1 MRRGV
6 MEKKKKNIIEEIE
19 QTLDKKLTVAEM
31 YANRPRKWV
40 LYLAIVL
47 LIVVMVG
54 WSASDIKFT
63 GLTVTGTEVAKGVLH
78 GVFSPDKALLF
89 GTSDT
94 DVPYLLLQTIAIA
107 VLGTLIGAVLAIP
120 FAFLASF
127 NIMPKPVAYAV
138 RVLILM
144 IRTIPSIVWA
154 LMWIRVTGPGAA
166 CGVITQSICSI
177 GMISKMYITAIE
189 DLDTHILESLD
200 AMGCTPF
207 QKIRYG
213 VIPQLTASFIST
225 TIYRFDINLKD
236 ATTLGIV
243 GAGGIGASLVQCLN
257 SRRWAMVGAFVWGL
271 MVLVLIIELVS
282 TRIRRK
288 LAHGA

>member
-1 MRRGV
+1 
-6 MEKKKKNIIEEIE
+6 MEKKKKNLIEEIE

-166 CGVITQSICSI
+166 CGVIAQSICSI

>member
-1 MRRGV
+1 
-6 MEKKKKNIIEEIE
+6 MEKKKKNLIEEIE

-63 GLTVTGTEVAKGVLH
+63 GLTVTGTEVAKGALH
-78 GVFSPDKALLF
+78 GVYSPDKALLF

>member
-1 MRRGV
+1 
-6 MEKKKKNIIEEIE
+6 MEKKKKNLIEEIE

-31 YANRPRKWV
+31 YASRPRKWV

-144 IRTIPSIVWA
+144 IRTVPSIVWA

-207 QKIRYG
+207 HKIRYG

>member
-1 MRRGV
+1 M
-6 MEKKKKNIIEEIE
+6 KNNKTKTRPTIEEIE
-19 QTLDKKLTVAEM
+19 QTIDKKLTAAEM
-31 YANRPRKWV
+31 YANRPRKWL
-40 LYLAIVL
+40 LYMLVALCIAL
-47 LIVVMVG
+47 LVG
-54 WSASDIKFT
+54 WSSKDIRFT
-63 GLTVTGTEVAKGVLH
+63 GLTATGTEVAKGVLH
-78 GVFSPDKALLF
+78 GVFSPDTALLF

-107 VLGTLIGAVLAIP
+107 VLGTLFGAILAIP
-120 FAFLASF
+120 FAFLAAE
-127 NIMPKPVAYAV
+127 NIMPKPIAYLF
-138 RVLILM
+138 RVLILL
-144 IRTIPSIVWA
+144 IRTIPSLVWA

-166 CGVITQSICSI
+166 CGVITQSVCSI

-200 AMGCTPF
+200 AMGCNAF
-207 QKIRYG
+207 EKIRYG
-213 VIPQLTASFIST
+213 VIPQLTASFVST

-257 SRRWAMVGAFVWGL
+257 SRRWAMVGSFVWGL
-271 MVLVLIIELVS
+271 MVLALIIEFFS

-288 LAHGA
+288 LAHGQ

>member
-1 MRRGV
+1 
-6 MEKKKKNIIEEIE
+6 MEKKDKIAMLE
-19 QTLDKKLTVAEM
+19 QSLDRKLTTLEM
-31 YANRPRKWV
+31 YENRPRKWI
-40 LYLAIVL
+40 LYLVIVL
-47 LIVVMVG
+47 AVTLLVG
-54 WSASDIKFT
+54 WSADDIHFT
-63 GLTVTGTEVAKGVLH
+63 GLTATGTEVAKGVVH
-78 GVFSPDKALLF
+78 GVFHPDTNLLF
-89 GTSDT
+89 GTGDS

-107 VLGTLIGAVLAIP
+107 VLGTIFGA
-120 FAFLASF
+120 
-127 NIMPKPVAYAV
+127 
-138 RVLILM
+138 ILM

-166 CGVITQSICSI
+166 CGVITQSVCSI

-213 VIPQLTASFIST
+213 VLPQLTASFIST

-257 SRRWAMVGAFVWGL
+257 SRRWGMVGSFVWGL
-271 MVLVLIIELVS
+271 MVLVLIIELIS

-288 LAHGA
+288 LAHGE

>member
-1 MRRGV
+1 MATRTKL
-6 MEKKKKNIIEEIE
+6 ETFEE
-19 QTLDKKLTVAEM
+19 TFHRKLTAAEA
-31 YANRPRKWV
+31 YANRPRNWMI
-40 LYLAIVL
+40 YTMIVL
-47 LIVVMVG
+47 IIVALVG
-54 WSASDIKFT
+54 WSSSSIQFN

-78 GVFSPDKALLF
+78 GVFGPDMKLLF
-89 GTSDT
+89 GTGET

-107 VLGTLIGAVLAIP
+107 VLGTLIGAILAIP
-120 FAFLASF
+120 FAFLAAT
-127 NIMPKPVAYAV
+127 NIMPKPIAYLF
-138 RVLILM
+138 RLLILM
-144 IRTIPSIVWA
+144 IRTIPSLVWA

-166 CGVITQSICSI
+166 CGVITQSVCSI

-200 AMGCTPF
+200 AMGCNAF
-207 QKIRYG
+207 EKIRYG

-257 SRRWAMVGAFVWGL
+257 SRRWAMVGSFVWGL
-271 MVLVLIIELVS
+271 MILALVIEFIS

-288 LAHGA
+288 LAHGE

>member
-1 MRRGV
+1 
-6 MEKKKKNIIEEIE
+6 MEKKKKNLIEKIE

-40 LYLAIVL
+40 LYLSIVL
-47 LIVVMVG
+47 LIVIMVG

-271 MVLVLIIELVS
+271 MVLVLIIELIS

>member
-1 MRRGV
+1 
-6 MEKKKKNIIEEIE
+6 MEKKKKNLIEEIE

-47 LIVVMVG
+47 LIVIMVG
-54 WSASDIKFT
+54 RSASDIKFT

>member
-1 MRRGV
+1 
-6 MEKKKKNIIEEIE
+6 MEKKKKNLIEEIE

-31 YANRPRKWV
+31 YASRPRKWV

-177 GMISKMYITAIE
+177 GMISKMYRTAIE

>member
-1 MRRGV
+1 MATRTKL
-6 MEKKKKNIIEEIE
+6 ETFEE
-19 QTLDKKLTVAEM
+19 TFHRKLTAAEA
-31 YANRPRKWV
+31 YANRPRHWM
-40 LYLAIVL
+40 LYMLIVL
-47 LIVVMVG
+47 IIAIMVG
-54 WSASDIKFT
+54 WSSSDIHFN
-63 GLTVTGTEVAKGVLH
+63 GLTVTGTEVAKGILH
-78 GVFSPDKALLF
+78 GVFSPDLKLMF
-89 GTSDT
+89 GTGET

-107 VLGTLIGAVLAIP
+107 VLGTLFGAILAIP
-120 FAFLASF
+120 FAFLAST
-127 NIMPKPVAYAV
+127 NIMPKPVAYLF
-138 RVLILM
+138 RVIILL
-144 IRTIPSIVWA
+144 IRTIPSLVWA

-166 CGVITQSICSI
+166 CGVITQSVCSI

-200 AMGCTPF
+200 AMGCNAF

-271 MVLVLIIELVS
+271 MILALVIEFFS
-282 TRIRRK
+282 TKIRRK

>member
-1 MRRGV
+1 
-6 MEKKKKNIIEEIE
+6 MEKKKRSIEALE
-19 QTLDKKLTVAEM
+19 QVLDRKLTVAEM
-31 YANRPRKWV
+31 YANRPRKWL

-47 LIVVMVG
+47 VIVLLVG
-54 WSASDIKFT
+54 WSAQDIRFT

-78 GVFSPDKALLF
+78 GVFSPDTDLLF
-89 GTSDT
+89 GTKAT

-107 VLGTLIGAVLAIP
+107 VLGTLFGAVLAIP

-127 NIMPKPVAYAV
+127 NIMPKPIAYAV
-138 RVLILM
+138 RILILM

-166 CGVITQSICSI
+166 CGVITQSVCSI

-243 GAGGIGASLVQCLN
+243 GAGGMIGSNMVQSVLMQCLN
-257 SRRWAMVGAFVWGL
+257 SRRWAMVGSFVWGL

>member
-1 MRRGV
+1 
-6 MEKKKKNIIEEIE
+6 MEKKKKNLIEEIE

-54 WSASDIKFT
+54 WSSSDIKFT

-138 RVLILM
+138 RALILM

>member
-1 MRRGV
+1 
-6 MEKKKKNIIEEIE
+6 MEKKKKNLIEEIE

-47 LIVVMVG
+47 LIVVMGG

-271 MVLVLIIELVS
+271 MVLVLIIEIVS

>member
-1 MRRGV
+1 MANRTKLENFEDTFHR
-6 MEKKKKNIIEEIE
+6 
-19 QTLDKKLTVAEM
+19 KLTAAEA
-31 YANRPRKWV
+31 YANRPRYWMLYTLIV
-40 LYLAIVL
+40 LIIVL
-47 LIVVMVG
+47 LVS
-54 WSASDIKFT
+54 WSSSDIHFT
-63 GLTVTGTEVAKGVLH
+63 GLTATGTEVAKGVVH
-78 GVFSPDKALLF
+78 GVFDPDLKLMF
-89 GTSDT
+89 GTGET

-107 VLGTLIGAVLAIP
+107 VLGTLIGAILAIP
-120 FAFLASF
+120 FAFLAST
-127 NIMPKPVAYAV
+127 NIMPKPVAYLF
-138 RVLILM
+138 RLLILL
-144 IRTIPSIVWA
+144 IRTIPSLVWA

-166 CGVITQSICSI
+166 CGVITQSVCSI

-200 AMGCTPF
+200 AMGCNAF
-207 QKIRYG
+207 EKIRYG

-257 SRRWAMVGAFVWGL
+257 SRRWAMVGSFVWGL
-271 MVLVLIIELVS
+271 MVLALIIEFFS

>member
-1 MRRGV
+1 MSARTKL
-6 MEKKKKNIIEEIE
+6 ETFEEVYNR
-19 QTLDKKLTVAEM
+19 KLTAAEA
-31 YANRPRKWV
+31 YANRPRKWM
-40 LYLAIVL
+40 LYTLIVL
-47 LIVVMVG
+47 IIAVMVS
-54 WSASDIKFT
+54 WSSSSIQFNGMTTT
-63 GLTVTGTEVAKGVLH
+63 GSEVAKGVLH
-78 GVFSPDKALLF
+78 GVFNPDTDAAVRHRRYRMCPICCCKLWPLRCWAPCSARFWRFPLLFWPRPTSCRSPFPTCSALLI
-89 GTSDT
+89 
-94 DVPYLLLQTIAIA
+94 LL
-107 VLGTLIGAVLAIP
+107 
-120 FAFLASF
+120 
-127 NIMPKPVAYAV
+127 
-138 RVLILM
+138 
-144 IRTIPSIVWA
+144 IRTIPSLVWA

-200 AMGCTPF
+200 AMGCNAF
-207 QKIRYG
+207 EKIRYG

-257 SRRWAMVGAFVWGL
+257 SRRWAMVGSFVWGL
-271 MVLVLIIELVS
+271 MVLALIIEFFS

-288 LAHGA
+288 LAHGQ

>member
-1 MRRGV
+1 
-6 MEKKKKNIIEEIE
+6 MEKKKKNLIEEIE

-54 WSASDIKFT
+54 WSSSDIKFT

-144 IRTIPSIVWA
+144 IHTIPSIVWA

>member
-1 MRRGV
+1 MATRTKL
-6 MEKKKKNIIEEIE
+6 ETFEE
-19 QTLDKKLTVAEM
+19 TFHRKLTAAEA
-31 YANRPRKWV
+31 YANRPRKWLV
-40 LYLAIVL
+40 YTMIVL
-47 LIVVMVG
+47 ILVVLVG
-54 WSASDIKFT
+54 WSASDVHFT
-63 GLTVTGTEVAKGVLH
+63 GMTATGTSVAKGVLH
-78 GVFSPDKALLF
+78 GVFGPDTTLLF
-89 GTSDT
+89 GLGET

-107 VLGTLIGAVLAIP
+107 VLGTLFGAILAIP
-120 FAFLASF
+120 FAFLSAT
-127 NIMPKPVAYAV
+127 NIMPKPIAYLF
-138 RVLILM
+138 RLLILL
-144 IRTIPSIVWA
+144 IRTIPSLVWA

-166 CGVITQSICSI
+166 CGVITQSVCSI

-257 SRRWAMVGAFVWGL
+257 SRRWAMVGSFVWGL
-271 MVLVLIIELVS
+271 MVLALIIEFIS

-288 LAHGA
+288 LARGQ

>member
-1 MRRGV
+1 M
-6 MEKKKKNIIEEIE
+6 KKKTEVFEE
-19 QTLDKKLTVAEM
+19 TLDRKLTAAEM
-31 YANRPRKWV
+31 YANRPRNWF
-40 LYLAIVL
+40 LYTLIVL
-47 LIVVMVG
+47 IIVVLVG
-54 WSASDIKFT
+54 WSAHDIRFT
-63 GLTVTGTEVAKGVLH
+63 GLTATGTEVAKGVVH
-78 GVFSPDKALLF
+78 GVFHPDTALMF

-107 VLGTLIGAVLAIP
+107 VLGTLIGAILAIP

-127 NIMPKPVAYAV
+127 NIMPKPVAYVV
-138 RVLILM
+138 RILILM

-166 CGVITQSICSI
+166 CGVITQSVCSI

-257 SRRWAMVGAFVWGL
+257 SRRWAMVGSFVWGL
-271 MVLVLIIELVS
+271 MVLVLIIEIVS